1 MAHADAHVDLMLL
14 AAVELG
20 DEDAAREAIELGARS
35 RALDSQGRDAF
46 LLAAAAGRA
55 DLLALLLPVSDPK
68 AKKQPFG
75 ESALSLAALAGAAD
89 CVALLVPLSDT
100 RSANIVGATAL
111 MHAASG
117 GHADCVELLLPMSNP
132 DAQDKICGE
141 NALTHAIKCG
151 RRGALGCFALLA
163 PVSTLNCSPEFA
175 DWRSATRNSPLRMA
189 VALAFERLAPTADR
203 GHDALGDTLAMI
215 RSLILLGAR
224 HDDAH
229 SSGLSVRQLAHSRGS
244 ANIVAIAFEEAV
256 AQRER
261 QLLREEADW
270 AARNANAAES
280 SFADSDAD
288 GSARLGSGAG
298 PCAATGSG
306 PGPAAPGKTPPRL

>member
-1 MAHADAHVDLMLL
+1 MAHADAHADLMLL
-14 AAVELG
+14 AAVERG
-20 DEDAAREAIELGARS
+20 DKGAARKAIELGARS

-68 AKKQPFG
+68 AKQRPFG
-75 ESALSLAALAGAAD
+75 ESALALAAQAGNAE
-89 CVALLVPLSDT
+89 CVAFLIPLVGGET
-100 RSANIVGATAL
+100 TNIAGATAL

-117 GHADCVELLLPMSNP
+117 GHADCVQLLLPVSDP
-132 DAQDKICGE
+132 GARDQISGE
-141 NALTHAIKCG
+141 SALTRAIKCG
-151 RRGALGCFALLA
+151 SRGALACFAILA
-163 PVSTLNCSPEFA
+163 PVSCLNVSPEFV
-175 DWRSATRNSPLRMA
+175 DWRNAMRNSPLRLA
-189 VALAFERLAPTADR
+189 VTLAFERLAPTADR
-203 GHDALGDTLAMI
+203 GHDALGDSLSMI

-261 QLLREEADW
+261 QLLREEAEW
-270 AARNANAAES
+270 AAQNAHDAES
-280 SFADSDAD
+280 SLVDPD
-288 GSARLGSGAG
+288 GSARAG
-298 PCAATGSG
+298 PGAASGSAIGPAG
-306 PGPAAPGKTPPRL
+306 PGKAPPRL